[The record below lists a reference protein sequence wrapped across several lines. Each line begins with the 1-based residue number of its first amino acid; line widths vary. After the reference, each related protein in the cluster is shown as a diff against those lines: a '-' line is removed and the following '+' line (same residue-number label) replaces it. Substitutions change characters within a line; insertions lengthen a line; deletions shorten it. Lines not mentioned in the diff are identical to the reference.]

1 MVQYRS
7 LLIHGTTLGAQ
18 TGACYVI
25 KLQIASTVDML
36 APPVNSPTKYLMNFS
51 AYLKL
56 MGSPMRHF
64 KQLVKPFCAVLLLI
78 LLLCHRSFDDNSSH
92 SVLFLMSVLKQIN
105 YLFQVNGATS
115 WIDGSFVYGPSSL
128 WSDSLRMFEGGLF
141 NLSDRGLPPLNTK
154 GLPLDNYPPP
164 RTHKLT
170 KPADFWGECKIL
182 FLS

>member
-1 MVQYRS
+1 MFETY
-7 LLIHGTTLGAQ
+7 G
-18 TGACYVI
+18 
-25 KLQIASTVDML
+25 IAYKAFQRTCDTFL
-36 APPVNSPTKYLMNFS
+36 P
-51 AYLKL
+51 
-56 MGSPMRHF
+56 
-64 KQLVKPFCAVLLLI
+64 VLL

-92 SVLFLMSVLKQIN
+92 RVLFLMSVIKKQIN

-115 WIDGSFVYGPSSL
+115 WIDGSFIYGPSSL

-170 KPADFWGECKIL
+170 KPADFWGECEIL
-182 FLS
+182 FFS